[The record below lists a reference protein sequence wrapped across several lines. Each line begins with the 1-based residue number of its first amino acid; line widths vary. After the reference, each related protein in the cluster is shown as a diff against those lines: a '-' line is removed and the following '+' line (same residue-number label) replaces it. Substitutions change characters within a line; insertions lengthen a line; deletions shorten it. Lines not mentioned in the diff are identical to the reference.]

1 MPPPPWDEE
10 AEQAVL
16 GAILLRPS
24 VLDQV
29 SPILLVEDFYRTG
42 HGIIFQAMR
51 DLADEGK
58 PVDLVTVTERIRN
71 RNQLEEVGG
80 PVIPGRTKRTRG
92 HRG

>member
-1 MPPPPWDEE
+1 MVQTMNMLLPQWNEE

-16 GAILLRPS
+16 GSILLRPG
-24 VLDQV
+24 VLDQ
-29 SPILLVEDFYRTG
+29 SGPILEVKDFYRTG

-80 PVIPGRTKRTRG
+80 RCSWPS
-92 HRG
+92 